1 MTRIWILISSG
12 EDIEVSKK
20 VEGGST
26 KKTEF
31 GSTKSF
37 IPHPLSFLLFKSHV
51 FCLTSHI
58 LTMNRIDNL
67 FQTKKERVL
76 SIYFTAGFPKLED
89 TLPIMQAIES
99 AGADIIEVGVPYS
112 DPIAD
117 GPTIQDSNQIA
128 LDNGMSLKR
137 LFEQLLDMRQTV
149 SLPVVL
155 MGYLNPI
162 IQYGMEAFCKKC
174 QEIGVDGLILPDLPM
189 QQYLDEFKEVFD
201 KYDLRNTFLI
211 SPQTSEKRIREI
223 DTHSNGFIYMV
234 SAHSITGARTGI
246 SEEQIAYFQR
256 VEAMNLK
263 NPRLI
268 GFGISDS
275 ETFTTASKYGNGAI
289 IGSAF
294 IKKIKESQDLKSDIE
309 SYIQSVIH

>member
-1 MTRIWILISSG
+1 MSQ
-12 EDIEVSKK
+12 V
-20 VEGGST
+20 
-26 KKTEF
+26 
-31 GSTKSF
+31 
-37 IPHPLSFLLFKSHV
+37 
-51 FCLTSHI
+51 

-89 TLPIMQAIES
+89 TLTIMQAIES
-99 AGADIIEVGVPYS
+99 AGANIIEVGVPYS

-137 LFEQLLDMRQTV
+137 LFEQLQDMRQTV

>member
-1 MTRIWILISSG
+1 
-12 EDIEVSKK
+12 
-20 VEGGST
+20 
-26 KKTEF
+26 
-31 GSTKSF
+31 
-37 IPHPLSFLLFKSHV
+37 
-51 FCLTSHI
+51 
-58 LTMNRIDNL
+58 MNRIDNL

-76 SIYFTAGFPKLED
+76 SIYFTAGFPKLKD

-128 LDNGMSLKR
+128 LDNGMSLKK
-137 LFEQLLDMRQTV
+137 LFEQLQDMRQTV

-294 IKKIKESQDLKSDIE
+294 IKKIKESQNLKSDIE

>member
-1 MTRIWILISSG
+1 
-12 EDIEVSKK
+12 
-20 VEGGST
+20 
-26 KKTEF
+26 
-31 GSTKSF
+31 
-37 IPHPLSFLLFKSHV
+37 
-51 FCLTSHI
+51 
-58 LTMNRIDNL
+58 MNRIDNL

-128 LDNGMSLKR
+128 LDNGMSLKK
-137 LFEQLLDMRQTV
+137 LFEQLQDMRQTV

-162 IQYGMEAFCKKC
+162 IQYGMEAFCNKC

-189 QQYLDEFKEVFD
+189 QQYLDEFKEIFD
-201 KYDLRNTFLI
+201 RYDLRNTFLI

>member
-1 MTRIWILISSG
+1 
-12 EDIEVSKK
+12 
-20 VEGGST
+20 
-26 KKTEF
+26 
-31 GSTKSF
+31 
-37 IPHPLSFLLFKSHV
+37 
-51 FCLTSHI
+51 
-58 LTMNRIDNL
+58 MNRIDNL

-76 SIYFTAGFPKLED
+76 SIYFTAGFPKLKD

-128 LDNGMSLKR
+128 LDNGMSLKK
-137 LFEQLLDMRQTV
+137 LFEQLQDMRQTV

-201 KYDLRNTFLI
+201 RYDLRNTFLI

-246 SEEQIAYFQR
+246 SVEQIAYFQR